1 MRTPAPETEAL
12 SVAHRSGFTAR
23 PIYPPLAVVLLAL
36 LLAGCGTMQLGSLG
50 TTSGSEQ
57 TGSIDS
63 STADPGATGS
73 VPNAEADA
81 AALAGTDPAD
91 DVNQG
96 KKHFRAANFGTAE
109 RHFRRAV
116 ESRPNDAEA
125 WLGLAAAYDRLNRF
139 DLADRAYDQAIKI
152 VGATPEILNNQGFS
166 YMLRGDYK
174 RAREK
179 LLAAKLKD
187 PKNPYVKNNLELL
200 DQGYRKGQVV
210 Q

>member
-1 MRTPAPETEAL
+1 M
-12 SVAHRSGFTAR
+12 
-23 PIYPPLAVVLLAL
+23 
-36 LLAGCGTMQLGSLG
+36 
-50 TTSGSEQ
+50 TSGSEQ
-57 TGSIDS
+57 TGSLGS
-63 STADPGATGS
+63 GGADPNATGS
-73 VPNAEADA
+73 IAGAEADA
-81 AALAGTDPAD
+81 AALAGTDPSD

-96 KKHFRAANFGTAE
+96 KRHYRAANFGTAE

-116 ESRPNDAEA
+116 ETRPNDAEA

-187 PKNPYVKNNLELL
+187 PKNPFVKNNLELL
-200 DQGYRKGQVV
+200 DQGSRKGQAV